1 MDYNLPSS
9 SVHGIVQARIMER
22 VAIPSSRGSSL
33 EIKPAYP
40 ALRADSLSP
49 EPPGKPGDI
58 NQGVQTQLCFGN
70 GLVSPA
76 ATMGDGWMT
85 AWDQATPLARGWVL
99 CFSWTSLLV
108 LRILPSLKSLP
119 GSTFPREE
127 LGEWLERGERT
138 FWRAGQNF
146 SWKAGPTAWPRTPWG
161 TWQEAMHDHTS
172 GLTS

>member
-1 MDYNLPSS
+1 
-9 SVHGIVQARIMER
+9 MER

-70 GLVSPA
+70 GLVSSA

-85 AWDQATPLARGWVL
+85 A
-99 CFSWTSLLV
+99 
-108 LRILPSLKSLP
+108 
-119 GSTFPREE
+119 
-127 LGEWLERGERT
+127 
-138 FWRAGQNF
+138 
-146 SWKAGPTAWPRTPWG
+146 
-161 TWQEAMHDHTS
+161 
-172 GLTS
+172 